1 MKPVQET
8 CRPGIGNSSSAIY
21 ERISMKKRMNW
32 AEMVLLA
39 LIAPTALAGQIP
51 AADLQEGVDPYEVG
65 TAVPPLDEG
74 DQLIAMSLDDA
85 IALASEVN
93 LDIQTARLSP
103 RMQQYSLQAARAAF
117 SPTLSGNYGYNNATN
132 QSTSQLDG
140 GARTTTQRHTLNAGL
155 SQTVPWY
162 GGRLGVNVNNSRTST
177 DNSFSTLNPSYRTTA
192 SIDYTQPLLAG
203 LRTDNQR
210 AALQTQEIQGQ
221 ITEIQLDSRIANIT
235 EQVRRGYWA
244 LRATIEQ
251 IEIQRRSL
259 SQAERLLADN
269 QVRVRLGT
277 MAQIQVIQAE
287 AQVASAEQSLL
298 NAEVQWRNQELAL
311 KSLLISGADDPLLYQ
326 TINPVG
332 FPTISEQAVDIQ
344 AAIEVALSE
353 RTDIQQSRAERRIA
367 ELDLDVTRDNRLP
380 DLNLTA
386 SYSLQGTGG
395 NQFDRSG
402 LGGAPILV
410 QEGGYFDG
418 LSSIAGFDVPTW
430 NLSMSFSY
438 PIGMRSASA
447 NFQRAQLQMQ
457 QRDLSIRSQEL
468 AIVTQVTDAALAV
481 SDTQLQLAAATRSR
495 ELSEES
501 AAAEL
506 TRFNA
511 GVATNYEVVQAQDAL
526 TSARLSELVATINH
540 VNAIAEFELVQR
552 VGN

>member
-1 MKPVQET
+1 M
-8 CRPGIGNSSSAIY
+8 
-21 ERISMKKRMNW
+21 MKRMNRVG
-32 AEMVLLA
+32 MLLLA
-39 LIAPTALAGQIP
+39 LTAPATLAAQQNP
-51 AADLQEGVDPYEVG
+51 TPDVQEGVDSYEVG
-65 TAVPPLDEG
+65 TAVPPVDEG
-74 DQLIAMSLDDA
+74 DQLITMSLDDA
-85 IALASEVN
+85 ITLAAAVN

-103 RMQQYSLQAARAAF
+103 RMQQYSLQAAQAAF

-140 GARTTTQRHTLNAGL
+140 GARTTTQRHTLNAGI

-162 GGRLGVNVNNSRTST
+162 GGRLGVSVNNSRTST
-177 DNSFSTLNPSYRTTA
+177 DNAFSTLNPSYRTTA

-203 LRTDNQR
+203 LKTDNQR

-221 ITEIQLDSRIANIT
+221 ISEIQLDSRVANIT
-235 EQVRRGYWA
+235 EQVRRNYWA

-259 SQAERLLADN
+259 AQAERLLADN

-287 AQVASAEQSLL
+287 AQVATAQQALL

-311 KSLLISGADDPLLYQ
+311 KSLLITGADDPLLYQ

-332 FPTISEQAVDIQ
+332 FPTIDEQDVDIQ

-395 NQFDRSG
+395 DLYDRSG
-402 LGGAPILV
+402 LGGTPVLV
-410 QEGGYFDG
+410 EQGGYFDG
-418 LSSIAGFDVPTW
+418 ISSIAGFDVPTW

-438 PIGMRSASA
+438 PIGMRSAKA
-447 NFQRAQLQMQ
+447 NVQRAQLQME
-457 QRDLSIRSQEL
+457 QRDLAIRSQEL
-468 AIVTQVTDAALAV
+468 AIVTDVTNAALAV
-481 SDTQLQLAAATRSR
+481 SDTRLQLDAANRSR

-526 TSARLSELVATINH
+526 TSARLSELRAVINH